1 MDEIKNAWADF
12 RQLFI
17 AAHHNPIA
25 RRRDG
30 GEYAVACRDAFDR
43 LDQLMK
49 QSTGELMTPTQAEAA
64 KQLLGGVLGMMV
76 PNPNWM
82 EQAKEMGMIKT
93 STDPLDLALGEM
105 RKIEDQS
112 GG

>member
-1 MDEIKNAWADF
+1 MNDVQQAWLDF

-49 QSTGELMTPTQAEAA
+49 QSTGELMTPSQADAA
-64 KQLLGGVLGMMV
+64 KQLLGGVLGMMI

-82 EQAKEMGMIKT
+82 EQAKEMGMVKT
-93 STDPLDLALGEM
+93 STDPLDLGLGAM
-105 RKIEDQS
+105 HQIEQKED
-112 GG
+112 